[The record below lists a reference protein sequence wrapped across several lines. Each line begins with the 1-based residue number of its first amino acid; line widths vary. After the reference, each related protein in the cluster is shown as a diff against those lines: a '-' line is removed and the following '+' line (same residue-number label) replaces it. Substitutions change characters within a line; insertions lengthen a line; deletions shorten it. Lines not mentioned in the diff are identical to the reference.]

1 MRDASRFHISR
12 MEFATVEISG
22 EKRRELK
29 SRDSMLLVVEWM
41 CSVSPGSFTVA
52 A

>member
-1 MRDASRFHISR
+1 M
-12 MEFATVEISG
+12 EISG
-22 EKRRELK
+22 EKIRELK
-29 SRDSMLLVVEWM
+29 SHDSMVLVVQWM